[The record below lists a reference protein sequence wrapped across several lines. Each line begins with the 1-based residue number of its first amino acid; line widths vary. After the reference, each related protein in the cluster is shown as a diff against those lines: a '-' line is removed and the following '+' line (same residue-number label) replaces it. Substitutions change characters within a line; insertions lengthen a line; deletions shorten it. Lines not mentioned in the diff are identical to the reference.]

1 MFDQANQAFAIK
13 RAANAIAEQRL
24 LTTGLETTPV
34 HTQMLRSLNDNV
46 GQARY
51 TPKIEPDLNA
61 NNTWINNVRTNT
73 DSPEAI
79 TMNLFIR
86 LQGYRKALQNVNNE
100 SSFKKLMNNM
110 RNDVEFQL
118 AMEENPGLLRQDML
132 DAAARAGLMG
142 SSRKELVKGMVF
154 KKGGILKAQNGL
166 DMDKVRKDLLDHTLS
181 DLDKDLRINPFGVS
195 TKASTGIGTAMQNE
209 QNRAIDSIKGMQT
222 PSMLGQQPKEFN
234 LNLEDM
240 VNPMLSGIRYI
251 DSVRTNQRILDEK
264 AKGLKEATLA
274 KYRSPMQF
282 VPSRNTL
289 NAGNP
294 YYEQARRTI
303 QSLPTVNSDYLAQAA
318 LDKMNKDQA
327 NAIKAQGDL
336 AMAQQHTENLARL
349 RQEKQAQA
357 QHEWEVDNYNRDIKS
372 AEIAGLSDLK
382 TGTMLGNYQSRQNLL
397 GQIQTEW
404 DQNKQLYNN
413 ISSAAAQNEAR
424 NKAYDWYQGQ
434 IKSHFGTTPIDM
446 KNPAHYE
453 FITNAQRQASDMIA
467 NAGYQSQASNL
478 SSYWRNK
485 LNPLIN
491 AKHGTK
497 LRSTEDQIKINRH
510 RSVDQ
515 N

>member
-1 MFDQANQAFAIK
+1 MNK
-13 RAANAIAEQRL
+13 
-24 LTTGLETTPV
+24 LE
-34 HTQMLRSLNDNV
+34 
-46 GQARY
+46 
-51 TPKIEPDLNA
+51 
-61 NNTWINNVRTNT
+61 
-73 DSPEAI
+73 
-79 TMNLFIR
+79 
-86 LQGYRKALQNVNNE
+86 
-100 SSFKKLMNNM
+100 
-110 RNDVEFQL
+110 RN
-118 AMEENPGLLRQDML
+118 
-132 DAAARAGLMG
+132 
-142 SSRKELVKGMVF
+142 
-154 KKGGILKAQNGL
+154 
-166 DMDKVRKDLLDHTLS
+166 
-181 DLDKDLRINPFGVS
+181 
-195 TKASTGIGTAMQNE
+195 
-209 QNRAIDSIKGMQT
+209 SIKGRQT

-240 VNPMLSGIRYI
+240 VNPMISGIRYI
-251 DSVRTNQRILDEK
+251 DSIKTNQRILDEK

-318 LDKMNKDQA
+318 LDKMNKDHA

-453 FITNAQRQASDMIA
+453 FVTNAQRQVSDMIA

-485 LNPLIN
+485 LNPLIS

-510 RSVDQ
+510 KSVDQ